1 MVEDILIEKYRPQ
14 NVDNIVGQDKII
26 KKLKDYVIS
35 KNMPHCM
42 FAGPPG
48 SGKTTSAICL
58 AKELY
63 GKGWKADFKELNG
76 SNERGIDVI
85 RGVVK
90 DFAGVTSMSDVG
102 FKIILLDEA
111 DNLTKDAQAALRRT
125 MEQYSSSCRFIL
137 TCNYS
142 SSIIE
147 PIQSRCAVFRF
158 KRISDKDI
166 KERLKWICGNEGIKI
181 ENDALEAIAFV
192 SEGDLRKSIGILD
205 SCRMSDI
212 ETIKVCDIYDIVGMI
227 EPVILKELIKKALSR
242 EFFGSLN
249 LVEKV
254 MLDGLSAIDIL
265 KGMMKEVMNM
275 NIEDKMKVDIVSSVG
290 ECEFRISE
298 GANELIQLK
307 ALIANI
313 VKMGS
318 LL

>member
-14 NVDNIVGQDKII
+14 KLDNVVGQDKIV

-42 FAGPPG
+42 FAGSPG
-48 SGKTTSAICL
+48 SGKTTASICL

-63 GKGWKADFKELNG
+63 GVGWKADFKELNA
-76 SNERGIDVI
+76 SDTRGIDVI

-90 DFAGVTSMSDVG
+90 EFASVSSMSDVG

-111 DNLTKDAQAALRRT
+111 DSLTNDAQSALRRT

-158 KRISDKDI
+158 KRVSDKDI
-166 KERLKWICGNEGIKI
+166 ISRIKYICDNERIKI
-181 ENDALEAIAFV
+181 ENEALEAIAFV
-192 SEGDLRKSIGILD
+192 SEGDLRKAIGILD
-205 SCRMSDI
+205 SCRMGDI
-212 ETIKVCDIYDIVGMI
+212 EIIKVCDIYDIVGTV
-227 EPVILKELIKKALSR
+227 EPVILRELIKKSLSR
-242 EFFGSLN
+242 EFFAG
-249 LVEKV
+249 LVIIEKV
-254 MLDGLSAIDIL
+254 ILDGLSSNEIL

-275 NIEDKMKVDIVSSVG
+275 NIEDKMKVEIVSSIG

-298 GANELIQLK
+298 GSNELIQLK
-307 ALIANI
+307 TLIANI
-313 VKMGS
+313 VKIGS
-318 LL
+318 LI